1 MRPRF
6 GPRCGHGLVL
16 RAAPILRRLPLAVS
30 SAVESEKLLKLLR
43 LIEGGD
49 LVEVV
54 HAC

>member
-16 RAAPILRRLPLAVS
+16 RTAPILRRSPLAVS
-30 SAVESEKLLKLLR
+30 SAMESEKLLKFLR
-43 LIEGGD
+43 LIESGD